1 MSEKIL
7 ITGGNGL
14 VGSALAEVYTP
25 PPDQMGEFENK
36 NIIRVGS
43 AEYNLINKSEVNL
56 MFMNHRPKKVIHA
69 AARVG
74 GLGSNMKYKGEYFY
88 DNLMMNAN
96 VIDQARI
103 WGVKKLVAF
112 LTTCAFPAE
121 VEYPLDHTKIHLG
134 EPHESN
140 FGYAYAK
147 RMAEVQIRAYRE
159 QYRSLKYSCVI
170 PTNIYGPND
179 NFSLEHG
186 HVVPMLIHKL
196 YKAQRDG
203 TDFTVWGSGKPLRE
217 FIFSRDV
224 AKLTQWVLDKYEGEA
239 PLILSTS
246 DEITIEHLVDL
257 LVKEFKF
264 KGKVKF
270 DSSKPDGQYRKPSDN
285 SLIKD
290 LVPAFKFTPIE
301 EGIKE
306 TVQWLKENYDEAR
319 W

>member
-7 ITGGNGL
+7 ITGGTGL
-14 VGSALAEVYTP
+14 VGTAL
-25 PPDQMGEFENK
+25 GEAYNSTYDLG
-36 NIIRVGS
+36 ITSIGS
-43 AEYNLINKSEVNL
+43 SQYNLTSNSEVNL
-56 MFMNHRPKKVIHA
+56 MFMNHQPRKVIHTA
-69 AARVG
+69 AKVG
-74 GLGSNMKYKGEYFY
+74 GLGSNMKYKGQYFY
-88 DNLMMNAN
+88 ENLMINAN
-96 VIDQARI
+96 VIDQAYH
-103 WGVKKLVAF
+103 WGVKRLVAF

-159 QYRSLKYSCVI
+159 QYGVKYSCVI

-224 AKLTQWVLDKYEGEA
+224 AELTQWVLNSYDGEH

-246 DEITIEHLVDL
+246 DEISIQDLVDL

-264 KGKVKF
+264 TGKVKF
-270 DSSKPDGQYRKPSDN
+270 DRSKRDGQYRKPSDN
-285 SLIKD
+285 SLIKS
-290 LVPAFKFTPIE
+290 LVPTFEFTPIE

-306 TVQWLKENYDEAR
+306 TVQWFKENYDTAR
-319 W
+319 R

>member
-1 MSEKIL
+1 MSERIL
-7 ITGGNGL
+7 ITGGTGL
-14 VGSALAEVYTP
+14 VGTAL
-25 PPDQMGEFENK
+25 GEAYNSTYDLG
-36 NIIRVGS
+36 ITSIGS
-43 AEYNLINKSEVNL
+43 SQYNLTSKSEVNL
-56 MFMNHRPKKVIHA
+56 MFMNHQPRKVIHA
-69 AARVG
+69 AAKVG
-74 GLGSNMKYKGEYFY
+74 GLGSNMKYKGQYFY
-88 DNLMMNAN
+88 ENLMINAN
-96 VIDQARI
+96 VIDEAYH
-103 WGVKKLVAF
+103 WGVNRLVAF

-159 QYRSLKYSCVI
+159 QYGVKYSCVI

-224 AKLTQWVLDKYEGEA
+224 AELTQWVLNNYDGED

-246 DEITIEHLVDL
+246 DEISIEHLVDL

-264 KGKVKF
+264 TGKVKF
-270 DSSKPDGQYRKPSDN
+270 DRSKPDGQYRKPSDN
-285 SLIKD
+285 SLIKS
-290 LVPAFKFTPIE
+290 LVPTFEFTPIE

-306 TVQWLKENYDEAR
+306 TVEWFKENYDTAR
-319 W
+319 R